1 PLPLLSI
8 SAIPV
13 RSAVRRSEP
22 VRSVLRATHDALS
35 ALSRSVR
42 LRLSVLEWNGGRGA
56 VAGEVA
62 CSVLRKER
70 SAEMSNNV
78 RPVDEQEFEQQVLR
92 SDSPVLVD
100 FWAPWCSPCLRMA
113 PVFDAAAARHAGAA
127 VFFKVNIDD
136 NPSLIG
142 RHGIQSIPTLILFKG

>member
-1 PLPLLSI
+1 
-8 SAIPV
+8 
-13 RSAVRRSEP
+13 
-22 VRSVLRATHDALS
+22 
-35 ALSRSVR
+35 
-42 LRLSVLEWNGGRGA
+42 
-56 VAGEVA
+56 
-62 CSVLRKER
+62 
-70 SAEMSNNV
+70 MSNNV

-142 RHGIQSIPTLILFKG
+142 RHGIQSIPTLILFKGGVEKDRLIGTADLEAISEVIGRHAPAEVRPEGEARS